1 MMANERDKPCPICFQ
16 VDRLDAAGKQNH
28 VPRDLDCE
36 LCGTHSL
43 TEDAAEYLPS
53 CSFTVEQ
60 RALLAH
66 GVAQL
71 PRNAIISRKL
81 IEDLL
86 INRRLPDPSEMI
98 DLLVLWLAEQ
108 GAPGFSRNIIPDNIQ
123 AVVGAV
129 DHYGAVWTLDETEKL
144 GYLDHSRGD
153 HGPEDLYYYLTSKG
167 WARRS
172 KLLRNGT
179 RSRHAFMAMD
189 FSNRECEKFF
199 RKYLKPAVKSRT
211 DFELRQ
217 NRDAHQTAGSIDN
230 TMRVD
235 IRTARFLVCD
245 LTNGNQGAYW
255 EAGFAEGIGRPVFYI
270 RRDKEAYSKSR
281 AKRPHFDVQQ
291 QPVIPWNLAD
301 PQTAVDKV
309 VAMIRA
315 TLPAEAMLQD
325 PPAGET

>member
-1 MMANERDKPCPICFQ
+1 MANDRKMLCPVCFQ
-16 VDRLDAAGKQNH
+16 VDRLDAAGKPTH
-28 VPRDLDCE
+28 VPRNLDCE
-36 LCGTHSL
+36 SCGIHSL

-53 CSFTVEQ
+53 RSLSGEQ
-60 RALLAH
+60 RARLAH

-71 PRNAIISRKL
+71 PRNAAISRTL
-81 IEDLL
+81 IDDLL
-86 INRRLPDPSEMI
+86 KNQRLPDPTEMI

-108 GAPGFSRNIIPDNIQ
+108 GAPGFSRNINPDDIQ
-123 AVVGAV
+123 AIVGAV
-129 DHYGAVWTLDETEKL
+129 NHYGAIWTLEETEKL
-144 GYLDHSRGD
+144 GYLDYSRGD
-153 HGPEDLYYYLTSKG
+153 HGPGDLYYQLTSKG

-172 KLLRNGT
+172 ELLRNGT

-189 FSNRECEKFF
+189 FKDREVDDFY
-199 RKYLKPAVKSRT
+199 RLHLAPAVKKRT
-211 DFELRQ
+211 DFELTQ
-217 NRDAHQTAGSIDN
+217 SRDAHQTAGSIDN
-230 TMRVD
+230 TMRID

-270 RRDKEAYSKSR
+270 CRDKEAYSKSR